1 MVRRRALVAAPR
13 VSEIMHMAKPATDYS
28 QKEDIM
34 SVITRASVLG
44 FALVIGAAVLSSCAS
59 DGGRA
64 AGVKAKPLYLDLTH
78 PIPTF
83 ESLAEKP
90 GEPNLSKPHGDSKA
104 IPSFFMQAVL
114 QTSVNPTGVRQGHFY
129 RGYLTIAEHHGTHID
144 APSHYVNARETTE
157 AGAVPV
163 KFQHDLTLQDLIG
176 PVVYIDISQRVQT
189 ALKKNGGTPT
199 PDKSVMD
206 FSEASSNNVTAQD
219 IVAVADK
226 LQNGSWIVVNTG
238 WSRFFSDPDL
248 AISLYINGWN
258 FPGVSRAALDKLI
271 ELEDQKNI
279 RINGIAIDNLGID
292 SGEGERG
299 IDDQFTNSFHS
310 HVRGLQRGWK
320 FVENAAN
327 LGALASA
334 GPDNCTL
341 VVGALPHVRGSGS
354 PARVI
359 AICES

>member
-1 MVRRRALVAAPR
+1 
-13 VSEIMHMAKPATDYS
+13 
-28 QKEDIM
+28 
-34 SVITRASVLG
+34 
-44 FALVIGAAVLSSCAS
+44 
-59 DGGRA
+59 
-64 AGVKAKPLYLDLTH
+64 
-78 PIPTF
+78 
-83 ESLAEKP
+83 
-90 GEPNLSKPHGDSKA
+90 
-104 IPSFFMQAVL
+104 
-114 QTSVNPTGVRQGHFY
+114 VNPTGERQGYFY
-129 RGYLTIAEHHGTHID
+129 RAYLTLAEHHGTHID
-144 APSHYVNARETTE
+144 APSHYVNARETVD

-176 PVVYIDISQRVQT
+176 PVVYIDISDRVQSE
-189 ALKKNGGTPT
+189 LNKNSGTPS
-199 PDKSVMD
+199 PEKSVMD

-219 IVAVADK
+219 IVAVADR

-238 WSRFFSDPDL
+238 WSRFFSDSDL
-248 AISLYINGWN
+248 ATSPYINGWN
-258 FPGVSRAALDKLI
+258 FPGVSRAAIDNLI
-271 ELEDQKNI
+271 EIESQKNI

-299 IDDQFTNSFHS
+299 IDDQFTNSFQS

-359 AICES
+359 AICER